1 MGSYLSANTVDEAEG
16 VDNQFADNCEQI
28 DFTKLDDVT
37 KEQLISYIKLL
48 KPKNVNLPNDFT
60 DKAKD
65 IEIENSDLIPMSV
78 EFYKKLFEEFGEF
91 KPVVDQ
97 QGQSKTKKKVFFVR
111 PRFDV
116 DAVKK
121 SIDAPIQN
129 ISYPLDTTLVN
140 PVASSVSM
148 KNSDIT
154 VAEFTESFNNV
165 LTKKDM
171 MGISKKMLRDMP
183 NYMKVRFVNT
193 FNKVLE
199 DLTKVDKLSIGRA
212 SYIYKVAKHGSTNDI
227 NSFRQIVSI
236 PNVVNQFHRIL
247 CLRLNNY
254 MQTNKYI
261 DTNIQKGGVSGQK
274 FAIFEQYYKLKN
286 VLKHANKNNKSCAVL
301 FMDISNAFGNLN
313 LQNLYKILEL
323 YGVERKFTEYI
334 KEFYNRFE
342 YYVDTAN
349 IKTDTFKW
357 KDGLIQGCSLSPLLF
372 ITALNYILTH
382 VDKTYKDQC
391 GYDLNGTVKI
401 LLTAF
406 VDDICVI
413 CKDLASVEVVYK
425 RLSELMK
432 MLGLPVNKAKC
443 ALMVVNDNS
452 TATGELAQFQKVN
465 TFKYLGEYISS
476 NGTCTESYIQF
487 IRGVSRKL
495 KAVDSKPWT
504 VAEKLKLFQVVVVPW
519 IQRKTMAMYDI
530 NMTNRLKI
538 VSIIKPYVEK
548 WGGDANVNIFS
559 NVSTILND
567 SKDSIISGVSFEND
581 DFDTDLEQNID
592 IANYVL
598 KDSNVKLEYSQI
610 DDEFQLDLELEEYD
624 ALTTD

>member
-1 MGSYLSANTVDEAEG
+1 MGSYLSANTDSDNIDDIDGQCLE
-16 VDNQFADNCEQI
+16 VDNEPI
-28 DFTKLDDVT
+28 DFTNLDANT

-48 KPKNVNLPNDFT
+48 KPKNVNLPIDFT

-65 IEIENSDLIPMSV
+65 IEIENTELISMSV
-78 EFYKKLFEEFGEF
+78 ELYKKLFEEFGEF
-91 KPVVDQ
+91 KYVVDP
-97 QGQSKTKKKVFFVR
+97 QSKNKKKIFFVR

-121 SIDAPIQN
+121 SIDTPVQN
-129 ISYPLDTTLVN
+129 ISYPLDTTLIKPSV
-140 PVASSVSM
+140 SMVSM
-148 KNSDIT
+148 KNSDVT

-171 MGISKKMLRDMP
+171 MGLSKKMLRDMP

-199 DLTKVDKLSIGRA
+199 DLSKVDKLSIGKA
-212 SYIYKVAKHGSTNDI
+212 SYIYKAAKHGSTNDI
-227 NSFRQIVSI
+227 NSFRQIVSV
-236 PNVVNQFHRIL
+236 PNIVNQFHRIL

-254 MQTNKYI
+254 MQVNKYI

-274 FAIFEQYYKLKN
+274 FAIFEQYYKLKS

-323 YGVERKFTEYI
+323 YGVEKKFIDYI

-372 ITALNYILTH
+372 IISLNYILSH
-382 VDKTYKDQC
+382 VDIQYKDQY
-391 GYDLNGTVKI
+391 GYDLNGTAKI

-406 VDDICVI
+406 VDDICII
-413 CKDLASVEVVYK
+413 CKDLASVEIVYK

-443 ALMVVNDNS
+443 ALMVVNDN
-452 TATGELAQFQKVN
+452 TAATGELAQLQKVN

-495 KAVDSKPWT
+495 KAVDSKTWT
-504 VAEKLKLFQVVVVPW
+504 TAEKLKLFQVVVVPW

-530 NMTNRLKI
+530 SMTNRLKI
-538 VSIIKPYVEK
+538 VAIIKPYIEK
-548 WGGDANVNIFS
+548 WGGDDNVNIFS
-559 NVSTILND
+559 NVSTILNN
-567 SKDSIISGVSFEND
+567 SKDSIISSVTFEND

-592 IANYVL
+592 VANYVL
-598 KDSNVKLEYSQI
+598 KDANVKLEYSQI
-610 DDEFQLDLELEEYD
+610 DDEFQLDLELEEFD
-624 ALTTD
+624 ELTAD